1 MRKIKEVLR
10 LKYDSN
16 LSGREISRS
25 CQVSRSTVADY
36 LMKAKAAGISWPE
49 ATALTDTQI
58 EERLFPVKR
67 IPRSVKRPEPDCEYI
82 YDQLRTYRKFNL
94 TLVQLWLEYKEQHPD
109 GYQYSQFCDLYRH
122 WRGKLDYVMRQE
134 HRAGEKAF
142 IDYSDGLS
150 ILDLATGELILTQL
164 FLAVWGASNYTYA
177 EATLSQTL
185 AEWIGSHRRSLEYFG
200 CVPRVLVPDNLKSG
214 VSKACKYEPELNP
227 TYADMAQ
234 HYGCAV
240 LPARPRKPRDKAKVE
255 AGVLIAKRWI
265 LAVLRQRSFYSLAE
279 LNAAIRECLE
289 RLNSRPMRRLKKS
302 RRELFETVDRPNAL
316 PLPVRPYEY
325 AEWYKARVNVD
336 YHIEV
341 GHHYY
346 SVPFQLLREK
356 VDVRL
361 SATTV
366 EAFRKGERI
375 AAHTRS
381 DLRGGYTTVKEHM
394 PREHRSY
401 AEWSPSRFIDWA
413 GKTGVATAGL
423 VEKIL
428 ATRPYPEQGYR
439 ACLGIIRLGRHYQ
452 PERVEAAAERALKF
466 NACSYR
472 SMKAILAAGLDQQ
485 PAGRESSSQMSLPL
499 HQNIRGGEYYQ

>member
-1 MRKIKEVLR
+1 
-10 LKYDSN
+10 
-16 LSGREISRS
+16 
-25 CQVSRSTVADY
+25 
-36 LMKAKAAGISWPE
+36 MKAKAAGINWPE
-49 ATALTDTQI
+49 ALVLTDTQI
-58 EERLFPVKR
+58 EESLFPVKR
-67 IPRSVKRPEPDCEYI
+67 IPSSVKRPDPDFEYI
-82 YDQLRTYRKFNL
+82 YNELRTYRKFNL
-94 TLVQLWLEYKEQHPD
+94 TLSQLWLEYKQRHPD
-109 GYQYSQFCDLYRH
+109 GYQYSQFCDLYRR

-185 AEWIGSHRRSLEYFG
+185 PEWIGSHRRSFEYFS

-227 TYADMAQ
+227 TYSDMAE

-255 AGVLIAKRWI
+255 AGVLIAQRWI
-265 LAVLRQRSFYSLAE
+265 LAVLRKRTFYSLAE

-289 RLNSRPMRRLKKS
+289 RLNSRTMRRLKKS

-316 PLPVRPYEY
+316 PLPARPYEY

-341 GHHYY
+341 DHHYY
-346 SVPFQLLREK
+346 SVSFQLLREK
-356 VDVRL
+356 VDIRL
-361 SATTV
+361 TATTLEV
-366 EAFRKGERI
+366 FRKGERV
-375 AAHTRS
+375 AAHARS
-381 DLRGGYTTVKEHM
+381 HIRGGYTTLKEHM
-394 PREHRSY
+394 PPEHRSY
-401 AEWSPSRFIDWA
+401 AEWSPSRFIQWA
-413 GKTGVATAGL
+413 GKTGAATAQL

-439 ACLGIIRLGRHYQ
+439 ACLGIIRLGRHYD

-472 SMKAILAAGLDQQ
+472 SMKAILTAGLDRQHSEES
-485 PAGRESSSQMSLPL
+485 PAQMSLPL
-499 HQNIRGGEYYQ
+499 HQNIRGREYYQ

>member
-10 LKYDSN
+10 LKYDCNISE
-16 LSGREISRS
+16 REISRS

-49 ATALTDTQI
+49 ALALTDTQI

-67 IPRSVKRPEPDCEYI
+67 IPSSVKRPEPDYEYI
-82 YDQLRTYRKFNL
+82 YNQVRTYRKFNL
-94 TLVQLWLEYKEQHPD
+94 TLVQLWLEYKEKHPD
-109 GYQYSQFCDLYRH
+109 GYQYSQFCDLYRR
-122 WRGKLDYVMRQE
+122 WRGKLDYCMRQE

-185 AEWIGSHRRSLEYFG
+185 PEWIGAHRRSLEYFS

-227 TYADMAQ
+227 TYADMAE

-255 AGVLIAKRWI
+255 AGVLIAQRWI
-265 LAVLRQRSFYSLAE
+265 LAVLRKRTFYSLAE

-289 RLNSRPMRRLKKS
+289 RLNSRPMRRLKQS

-316 PLPVRPYEY
+316 PLPARPYEY

-341 GHHYY
+341 DHHYY

-361 SATTV
+361 TATTV
-366 EAFRKGERI
+366 EAFRKGGRV
-375 AAHTRS
+375 AAHARS
-381 DLRGGYTTVKEHM
+381 YVRGGHTT
-394 PREHRSY
+394 
-401 AEWSPSRFIDWA
+401 
-413 GKTGVATAGL
+413 
-423 VEKIL
+423 
-428 ATRPYPEQGYR
+428 
-439 ACLGIIRLGRHYQ
+439 
-452 PERVEAAAERALKF
+452 
-466 NACSYR
+466 
-472 SMKAILAAGLDQQ
+472 
-485 PAGRESSSQMSLPL
+485 
-499 HQNIRGGEYYQ
+499 

>member
-16 LSGREISRS
+16 LSEREISRS

-49 ATALTDTQI
+49 ALGLTDTQI

-67 IPRSVKRPEPDCEYI
+67 IPSSVKRPEPDYEYI
-82 YDQLRTYRKFNL
+82 YSQLRTYRKFNL
-94 TLVQLWLEYKEQHPD
+94 TMVQLWLEYKEKHPD
-109 GYQYSQFCDLYRH
+109 GYQYSQFCDLYRR

-185 AEWIGSHRRSLEYFG
+185 PDWIGSHRRALEYFS

-227 TYADMAQ
+227 TYTDMAE

-240 LPARPRKPRDKAKVE
+240 LPARPRKPRDKTKVE
-255 AGVLIAKRWI
+255 AGVLIAQRWI
-265 LAVLRQRSFYSLAE
+265 LAVLRKRTFYSLAE
-279 LNAAIRECLE
+279 LNTAVRECLE

-316 PLPVRPYEY
+316 PLPARPYEY
-325 AEWYKARVNVD
+325 AEMVSGQGK
-336 YHIEV
+336 H
-341 GHHYY
+341 
-346 SVPFQLLREK
+346 
-356 VDVRL
+356 RL
-361 SATTV
+361 S
-366 EAFRKGERI
+366 
-375 AAHTRS
+375 
-381 DLRGGYTTVKEHM
+381 
-394 PREHRSY
+394 HRSG
-401 AEWSPSRFIDWA
+401 P
-413 GKTGVATAGL
+413 
-423 VEKIL
+423 
-428 ATRPYPEQGYR
+428 
-439 ACLGIIRLGRHYQ
+439 
-452 PERVEAAAERALKF
+452 
-466 NACSYR
+466 
-472 SMKAILAAGLDQQ
+472 
-485 PAGRESSSQMSLPL
+485 PL
-499 HQNIRGGEYYQ
+499 L